1 MRTHGLKCSYRELL
15 KKDGEEMESSVF
27 AERLMEFGLTRQ
39 EAAIYECLLREGKT
53 TGYEVAKLIG
63 ISRSNAYN
71 SLASMTEKGASYLVE
86 EGTTRKYVPVSLDE
100 FCKNR
105 VRRMEENK
113 KWLCDHVEGYIT
125 IEGAA
130 NILDK
135 MRNLIDG
142 AKERVYVSC
151 TRNYLLL
158 LIKELESLIQRRK
171 KVVII
176 TDQPVNF
183 DGAKVYIGNPRGTAV
198 GLIVDSN
205 RVLAGEYGEGSMNT
219 CLYSGQKNFVNL
231 YKTALSNEI
240 KLLAMKKENEDA

>member
-1 MRTHGLKCSYRELL
+1 
-15 KKDGEEMESSVF
+15 
-27 AERLMEFGLTRQ
+27 
-39 EAAIYECLLREGKT
+39 
-53 TGYEVAKLIG
+53 
-63 ISRSNAYN
+63 
-71 SLASMTEKGASYLVE
+71 
-86 EGTTRKYVPVSLDE
+86 
-100 FCKNR
+100 
-105 VRRMEENK
+105 MEENK
-113 KWLCDHVEGYIT
+113 KWLCDHMPAVKDRVEGYIT

-158 LIKELESLIQRRK
+158 LIKELESLIQRRR